1 MIIRFAV
8 ALITFAVLLNG
19 ITKTT
24 NNYQK
29 GVFRQPPTI
38 TIEDCT
44 AEASMWTKPNDLS
57 NLKYLDILQSE
68 QILSFLV
75 EKLDSI
81 GAPVT
86 LMYGTLLR
94 EFRNGT
100 KTGCLRPDYQ
110 DKDFDIVVSPNHF
123 NYIIGLRDEMKQKFN
138 TTPAFNWNMR
148 KRLFVSIMMN
158 NKQFQIDV
166 YGFECKKEHGL
177 IYFPWDMVTIEM
189 GGFFPVRKHKR
200 ILPLEKSTT
209 TTISNESNAK
219 LPPSTATNE
228 TPTFYLPNNPP
239 CLLENIYGSDY
250 MTPKTGKNA
259 QAKYGTGQ
267 GRLAH
272 GNPVCDLALSQYY
285 RQELERQINAY
296 C

>member
-1 MIIRFAV
+1 
-8 ALITFAVLLNG
+8 
-19 ITKTT
+19 
-24 NNYQK
+24 
-29 GVFRQPPTI
+29 
-38 TIEDCT
+38 
-44 AEASMWTKPNDLS
+44 
-57 NLKYLDILQSE
+57 
-68 QILSFLV
+68 
-75 EKLDSI
+75 
-81 GAPVT
+81 
-86 LMYGTLLR
+86 MYGTLLR

-110 DKDFDIVVSPNHF
+110 DKDFDIVVSPTHF

-189 GGFFPVRKHKR
+189 GGFFPVRKHKK
-200 ILPLEKSTT
+200 ILPLEKNTT

-239 CLLENIYGSDY
+239 CLLENIYGPD
-250 MTPKTGKNA
+250 
-259 QAKYGTGQ
+259 
-267 GRLAH
+267 
-272 GNPVCDLALSQYY
+272 
-285 RQELERQINAY
+285 
-296 C
+296 